1 MLVTYFEIGKM
12 IVEDEQ
18 QGSKRAGYAK
28 ETIAQSSVDLTKE
41 FGKGYSPDN
50 LERFRNFYLTY
61 GKRISASVV
70 RKSST
75 FASKGKSA
83 SVERKSE
90 IVQSLIGRSQIPFIL
105 SWTHY
110 VQLFKINNE
119 DERNFYEIEAR
130 QNYWRVREL
139 IPQYNAAMYEKVDL
153 SKDKKAVKQLAQKG
167 QIIEKPTDI

>member
-1 MLVTYFEIGKM
+1 M
-12 IVEDEQ
+12 
-18 QGSKRAGYAK
+18 
-28 ETIAQSSVDLTKE
+28 
-41 FGKGYSPDN
+41 
-50 LERFRNFYLTY
+50 
-61 GKRISASVV
+61 
-70 RKSST
+70 
-75 FASKGKSA
+75 
-83 SVERKSE
+83 ERKSE

-105 SWTHY
+105 SRTHY